1 MSMEHKTRQA
11 WIDKLKL
18 TNTSALTPA
27 LLEKLGLPPPSLP
40 DPTALP
46 LAQVSFRVVDI
57 EATGLDPFAEDLI
70 EAAVSEHVGGRTTPV
85 YGSLFRTSRPITPH
99 ILELT
104 GISAEMLSDA
114 PLLANEF
121 SALQSALNG
130 DCLVAHNLHHDT
142 GYLTQ
147 LAWRFDPHW
156 QLPPA
161 LCTLKLARRL
171 LAKELTHF
179 SLAALAEHLHLP
191 LPAHRAASD
200 VATTAAL
207 LAELIVRAEAEGAQS
222 LADLMALS
230 QEHPKPRP
238 QPHIDPL
245 TISTLPRG
253 PGLYRFFATGQRLL
267 YVGYSSDVQRRVREH
282 LVLGRS
288 PVLVEQALSVECETY
303 PTTLEAYIAEGRAL
317 ASTSPALNVRNNEHG
332 RLRFL
337 RLGEGGTLTVSPQD
351 KQDGARYFGPVVL
364 TRSERDVL
372 RALRACFA
380 LTSRPHKESTP
391 DSDGFVRFATLPLG
405 SDGFAAPPAHITA
418 QEWQLLLEL
427 KPHLW
432 RAERE
437 RLDAERPFRH
447 PALVY
452 GAEDELAPAYA
463 VGLGR
468 VTQKV
473 KPAQVAEWLATAPQ
487 GAALDWL
494 GERVCAFVRA
504 QPARVRVEPAA

>member
-1 MSMEHKTRQA
+1 MSMEHKTREA
-11 WIDKLKL
+11 WVDRLKL
-18 TNTSALTPA
+18 TNASALTPA
-27 LLEKLGLPPPSLP
+27 LLAKLGAPPVSLP

-46 LAQVSFRVVDI
+46 LASVSFRVVDI
-57 EATGLDPFAEDLI
+57 EATGLDPFAEDVI
-70 EAAVSEHVGGRTTPV
+70 EAAVSEHRGGRTTPR
-85 YGSLFRTSRPITPH
+85 YDSLFATARLITPR
-99 ILELT
+99 ITELT
-104 GISAEMLSDA
+104 GITTEMLAHA
-114 PLLANEF
+114 PALAHVF
-121 SALQSALNG
+121 PALQNALGG
-130 DCLVAHNLHHDT
+130 DCWVAHNLHHDN

-171 LAKELTHF
+171 LAKEVSQF
-179 SLAALAEHLHLP
+179 SLVALAEHLHLP
-191 LPAHRAASD
+191 LPSHRAASD

-207 LAELIVRAEAEGAQS
+207 LAELVVRAEKEGART
-222 LADLMALS
+222 LGELMALS
-230 QEHPKPRP
+230 QEKPKPRP
-238 QPHIDPL
+238 RPHIDPL
-245 TISTLPRG
+245 TISRLPRG
-253 PGLYRFFATGQRLL
+253 PGLYRFFAGGQRLL

-288 PVLVEQALSVECETY
+288 PALVEQALSVECEVFS
-303 PTTLEAYIAEGRAL
+303 TTLEAYIAEGRAL
-317 ASTSPALNVRNNEHG
+317 AKQSPALNVRNNEHG
-332 RLRFL
+332 RLRYL
-337 RLGEGGTLTVSPQD
+337 RLGESGTLTVSTQD

-364 TRSERDVL
+364 TRAERDVL
-372 RALRACFA
+372 RALRACFG
-380 LTSRPHKESTP
+380 LTARAHKDAAP
-391 DSDGFVRFATLPLG
+391 DSAGFVHFATQPLG
-405 SDGFAAPPAHITA
+405 ADAPPAHLTPTD
-418 QEWQLLLEL
+418 WQLLLEL

-447 PALVY
+447 PSLVY
-452 GAEDELAPAYA
+452 GLEDAHAVAYA

-473 KPAQVAEWLATAPQ
+473 KAEQVAGWLETPPQ

-504 QPARVRVEPAA
+504 QPDRVRVEAAA